1 MPFLKAMQLLLTC
14 CVFVCIG
21 ITTTA
26 QTTKPSKSSSSVA
39 DTEQAVRAFYDAYA
53 EDLRQHRRAAIAERY
68 DRRGVY
74 FLGEGGK
81 TLESYEATKDSY
93 LTKWTGP
100 KSFAWKDLTVEVL
113 SPTTAVVLARFEWQT
128 DKGETMTFSYTG
140 VVLRQS
146 GQWRIRVEDE
156 SRQPSKPSG
165 Q

>member
-1 MPFLKAMQLLLTC
+1 MKPIKVLLACALLL
-14 CVFVCIG
+14 G
-21 ITTTA
+21 TTIAVEA
-26 QTTKPSKSSSSVA
+26 QKAKPAKSPSSVA
-39 DTEQAVRAFYDAYA
+39 NTEQAVRAFYDAYA

-74 FLGEGGK
+74 FLGNGSK
-81 TLESYEATKDSY
+81 TLESYEAVKTSY

-100 KSFAWKDLTVEVL
+100 KSFGWQDLSVEVL
-113 SPTTAVVLARFEWQT
+113 SPNAAVVLARFAWQT

-140 VVLRQS
+140 VVLRQA

-156 SRQPSKPSG
+156 SRPPSKPPT

>member
-1 MPFLKAMQLLLTC
+1 MNCTKFIVACSLLLC
-14 CVFVCIG
+14 A
-21 ITTTA
+21 TTA
-26 QTTKPSKSSSSVA
+26 VEAQKAKPVKPTFSATSAES
-39 DTEQAVRAFYDAYA
+39 EVRAFYEAYA
-53 EDLRQHRRAAIAERY
+53 EDLRQHRREAIAERY

-74 FLGEGGK
+74 FMGNGRK
-81 TLESYEATKDSY
+81 RLESYEATKSSY

-113 SPTTAVVLARFEWQT
+113 SPHTAVVLARFEWQSANG
-128 DKGETMTFSYTG
+128 DTMTFSYTG

-156 SRQPSKPSG
+156 SRQPPKASP